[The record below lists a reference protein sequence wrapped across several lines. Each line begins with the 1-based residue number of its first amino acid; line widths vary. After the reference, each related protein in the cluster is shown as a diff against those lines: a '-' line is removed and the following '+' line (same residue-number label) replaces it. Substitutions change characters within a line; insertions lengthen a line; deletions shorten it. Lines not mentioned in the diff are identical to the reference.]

1 MISMKRRDVLK
12 VIAATTVA
20 GSFGMRAGVAMAATK
35 RMVVIHKIAGIPWV
49 NMMSDGVVQ
58 GGKKFGID
66 ASLIGPATP
75 DPAQQVKLIED
86 VIAQK
91 VDVIGLVPLDEK
103 VCAPSLKRAQEAGIK
118 VITLEGPNQ
127 EGRDWNVDL
136 VNSHAFGEVQ
146 MQRLAA
152 AMGEKGQYV
161 VYVGTLTTPLH
172 NVWADSA
179 IAYQKAHYPNMT
191 LATDRF
197 PGGDEVDVSQRT
209 TLDVVKAY
217 PDVRGILAEGSNG
230 PIGAGNAIKQ
240 LHMEK
245 KIAVVGTCVP
255 SQAQALLKNKIIR
268 ECTLWNP
275 SLSGYA
281 MVAVAKLMLDG
292 TPIVADM
299 EIADLGKASID
310 PTKKSIQFDKMLEI
324 TIDNVDSLVA
334 SGL

>member
-1 MISMKRRDVLK
+1 
-12 VIAATTVA
+12 
-20 GSFGMRAGVAMAATK
+20 
-35 RMVVIHKIAGIPWV
+35 MVVIHKIAGIPWV
-49 NMMSDGVVQ
+49 NMMADGVAQ
-58 GGKKFGID
+58 GGQKFGIT

-103 VCAPSLKRAQEAGIK
+103 VCAPSLKRAQAAGIK
-118 VITLEGPNQ
+118 VVTLEGPNQ
-127 EGRDWNVDL
+127 DGRDWNVDL
-136 VNSHAFGEVQ
+136 VNSKTFGEIQ

-152 AMGEKGQYV
+152 AMGEKGRYV

-172 NVWADSA
+172 NVWADAA

-217 PDVRGILAEGSNG
+217 PDVAGILAEGSNG

-255 SQAQALLKNKIIR
+255 SQAQALLKGKIIR

-275 SLSGYA
+275 TVSGYA
-281 MVAVAKLMLDG
+281 MVAVAKLLLDG

-299 EIADLGKASID
+299 EIADLGKASVD
-310 PTKKSIQFDKMLEI
+310 PANKAIQFDKMLEI
-324 TIDNVDSLVA
+324 TTDNVDSLVA
-334 SGL
+334 AGL

>member
-1 MISMKRRDVLK
+1 MTIMKRRDVLK
-12 VIAATTVA
+12 AIGATAVVGTL
-20 GSFGMRAGVAMAATK
+20 GMRASALAAESK

-49 NMMSDGVVQ
+49 NMMADGVTQ
-58 GGKKFGID
+58 GGQKFGIA

-103 VCAPSLKRAQEAGIK
+103 VCAPSLKRAQAAGIK
-118 VITLEGPNQ
+118 VVTLEGPNQ

-136 VNSHAFGEVQ
+136 VNSKTFGEIQ

-152 AMGEKGQYV
+152 AMGEKGKYV

-172 NVWADSA
+172 NVWADAA

-191 LATDRF
+191 LAADRF

-217 PDVRGILAEGSNG
+217 PDVAGVLAEGSNG

-240 LHMEK
+240 LRLEK

-255 SQAQALLKNKIIR
+255 SQAQALLKDKIIR

-275 SLSGYA
+275 TVSGYA
-281 MVAVAKLMLDG
+281 MVAVAKLLLDG

-299 EIADLGKASID
+299 DIADLGKASID
-310 PTKKSIQFDKMLEI
+310 PAKKAIQFDRMLEI
-324 TIDNVDSLVA
+324 TTDNVDSLVA
-334 SGL
+334 AGL

>member
-1 MISMKRRDVLK
+1 MAFIRRREALK
-12 VIAATTVA
+12 LIGATALVGAVGSRAMDAVAA
-20 GSFGMRAGVAMAATK
+20 GK

-49 NMMSDGVVQ
+49 NMMADGVVQ

-103 VCAPSLKRAQEAGIK
+103 VCAPSLKRAQAAGIK
-118 VITLEGPNQ
+118 VVTLEGPNQ
-127 EGRDWNVDL
+127 DGRDWNVDL
-136 VNSHAFGEVQ
+136 VNSKTFGEIQ

-152 AMGEKGQYV
+152 AMGEKGKYV

-172 NVWADSA
+172 NVWADAA
-179 IAYQKAHYPNMT
+179 IAYQKTNYPNMT

-217 PDVRGILAEGSNG
+217 PDVTGVLAEGSNG

-240 LHMEK
+240 LHLEK

-255 SQAQALLKNKIIR
+255 SQAQALLKAKIIR

-275 SLSGYA
+275 TLSGYA
-281 MVAVAKLMLDG
+281 MVAVAKLLLDG
-292 TPIVADM
+292 TPIVPDM

-310 PTKKSIQFDKMLEI
+310 PAKKAIQFDKILEI
-324 TIDNVDSLVA
+324 TTENVDSLVA
-334 SGL
+334 TGL